1 MHYLPTR
8 IIYSDKAVRKGFIYL
23 NALGKKALL
32 VTGKSSA
39 QKSGALA
46 DVLAVLDSLK
56 IENVLYDKVEENP
69 TLETVMEGAK
79 LFALNNCDFVI
90 GIGGGSPIDT
100 AKAISLTS
108 ANNLDIEH
116 IYDTASF
123 KKVYPIVAI
132 PTTAGTGTEVTQ
144 YSVLT
149 DASKL
154 KKAGF
159 GHDLA
164 FPSLALVD
172 PAYTLSLPY
181 SVTLNTA
188 IDALSHLLEGLY
200 SNKRMP
206 MIYPL
211 IYQGISLIYNNLR
224 TVLNDL
230 ADIKGRD
237 ALMKASVYG
246 GITISHTSTTLQHS
260 IGYPLTSLFNVPHG
274 LANGI
279 VMKQVMELY
288 YPAVEQELTE
298 LFTFLGINKPMF
310 FDWLDSFELIFKGK
324 ITPEFIEEK
333 IPEVLTSRNMA
344 NNPLTISAEDI
355 RSLYQSLM

>member
-1 MHYLPTR
+1 
-8 IIYSDKAVRKGFIYL
+8 
-23 NALGKKALL
+23 
-32 VTGKSSA
+32 
-39 QKSGALA
+39 
-46 DVLAVLDSLK
+46 
-56 IENVLYDKVEENP
+56 
-69 TLETVMEGAK
+69 
-79 LFALNNCDFVI
+79 
-90 GIGGGSPIDT
+90 
-100 AKAISLTS
+100 
-108 ANNLDIEH
+108 
-116 IYDTASF
+116 
-123 KKVYPIVAI
+123 
-132 PTTAGTGTEVTQ
+132 
-144 YSVLT
+144 
-149 DASKL
+149 
-154 KKAGF
+154 
-159 GHDLA
+159 
-164 FPSLALVD
+164 
-172 PAYTLSLPY
+172 
-181 SVTLNTA
+181 
-188 IDALSHLLEGLY
+188 
-200 SNKRMP
+200 
-206 MIYPL
+206 
-211 IYQGISLIYNNLR
+211 
-224 TVLNDL
+224 VLNDL